1 MIHCGTL
8 SSLPCQMLTAAT
20 DSCWP
25 RGCGAAA
32 FLILSQLNQCL
43 NYGSKSKWKKTKKK
57 TPKRLLTSRLLCCS
71 KQSGLNVLG
80 AKLFALRFLVSENQT
95 LMICVFIEAEHLPW
109 RQPGSSMV
117 LLLLRTLRL
126 EAVLTLILVTS
137 SITLQDQT
145 SHVKHN
151 SLINHRCSPLDLSR
165 GLFDHSVVFH
175 IQISVKLKLHF
186 TRRAGRVFNMSH

>member
-8 SSLPCQMLTAAT
+8 SSPPCQMLTAAT

-43 NYGSKSKWKKTKKK
+43 NYGFKSKWKKNKKASNQ
-57 TPKRLLTSRLLCCS
+57 PPVMLLEAKWSQCTGC
-71 KQSGLNVLG
+71 
-80 AKLFALRFLVSENQT
+80 KLFALRFLLSENQT

-126 EAVLTLILVTS
+126 EAIITLILVTS

-145 SHVKHN
+145 SQVKCN
-151 SLINHRCSPLDLSR
+151 SFINHRCSPLDLSR

-175 IQISVKLKLHF
+175 IRL
-186 TRRAGRVFNMSH
+186 N